1 MFELAGL
8 LDASRT
14 IPRAP
19 PCLMACE
26 DVVIAILAMLS
37 VFPILLTDW
46 ARGGRVDGEEWPWQ
60 EADKLSLFLSMG
72 IW

>member
-1 MFELAGL
+1 
-8 LDASRT
+8 
-14 IPRAP
+14 
-19 PCLMACE
+19 MACE

-46 ARGGRVDGEEWPWQ
+46 ASGGRVDGEEWPWQ

>member
-1 MFELAGL
+1 
-8 LDASRT
+8 
-14 IPRAP
+14 
-19 PCLMACE
+19 MACE